1 MSYVCALGIAVLSLG
16 TISLVPSVRE
26 NNTKSVLLLQ
36 IKPLFLCYICII
48 SSIQKTVQKCRKK
61 YHYKAYSHFKMY
73 FIKQQKLPCT
83 SVKPTP
89 KHQALYQR
97 PGKIIRRFISP

>member
-1 MSYVCALGIAVLSLG
+1 
-16 TISLVPSVRE
+16 
-26 NNTKSVLLLQ
+26 
-36 IKPLFLCYICII
+36 
-48 SSIQKTVQKCRKK
+48 
-61 YHYKAYSHFKMY
+61 MY

-97 PGKIIRRFISP
+97 PGKIIRHFISP